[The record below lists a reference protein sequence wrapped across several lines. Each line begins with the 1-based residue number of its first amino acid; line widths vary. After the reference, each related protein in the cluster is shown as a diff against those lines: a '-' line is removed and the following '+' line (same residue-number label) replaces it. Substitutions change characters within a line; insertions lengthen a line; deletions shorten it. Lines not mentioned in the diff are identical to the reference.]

1 MKTRKY
7 KDNQQR
13 KKFTKNESHIYLIQ
27 YFKKM
32 KGMNILLNSNAV
44 RSELEIS
51 EGKTNYFSQTK
62 AKTSDQFGGTAFPS
76 NSDTR
81 RYTFDYK
88 KWSDFG
94 YPKSLSKFFL
104 DRPSLKIEYFLTNLK
119 SHSIYTDPEKASS
132 LSKFAINDLALKICY
147 SKKGTQQQS
156 KARIRGRCIQSNRPR
171 SVSRLLRLSR
181 IRTRTLALEGKIT
194 GCTRSTW

>member
-32 KGMNILLNSNAV
+32 KGMNILLNSNAM

-62 AKTSDQFGGTAFPS
+62 SKTSDQFGGTAFPS

-88 KWSDFG
+88 K
-94 YPKSLSKFFL
+94 
-104 DRPSLKIEYFLTNLK
+104 
-119 SHSIYTDPEKASS
+119 
-132 LSKFAINDLALKICY
+132 
-147 SKKGTQQQS
+147 
-156 KARIRGRCIQSNRPR
+156 
-171 SVSRLLRLSR
+171 
-181 IRTRTLALEGKIT
+181 
-194 GCTRSTW
+194 